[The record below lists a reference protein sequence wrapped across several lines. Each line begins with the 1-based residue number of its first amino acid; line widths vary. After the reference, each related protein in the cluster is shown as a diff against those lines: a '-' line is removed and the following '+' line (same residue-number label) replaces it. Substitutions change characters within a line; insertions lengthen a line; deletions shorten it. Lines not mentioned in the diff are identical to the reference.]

1 MGSGGPGRAYAPRQW
16 AQSGIPARSFGLSQ
30 RSASGCVFPR
40 TAAKIAAIKTSE
52 ETMRRNILSISL
64 VVAAGVIATAASA
77 QTSTSPTGPAFS
89 QRFFTTALANDPS
102 RDVQMQMQLHLP
114 NRAGNGFHSHN
125 GDQWEV
131 VLDGEIT
138 FTVKGQE
145 PRVLKAGEYVYIPRG
160 TIHRN
165 ENKSAAPT
173 RTIELLIKD
182 KDKPQ
187 NIPAPAN

>member
-1 MGSGGPGRAYAPRQW
+1 MRGS
-16 AQSGIPARSFGLSQ
+16 
-30 RSASGCVFPR
+30 
-40 TAAKIAAIKTSE
+40 
-52 ETMRRNILSISL
+52 ILTVSL
-64 VVAAGVIATAASA
+64 VLAAGMTATVVSA

-114 NRAGNGFHSHN
+114 NRPGNGFHSHN

-138 FTVKGQE
+138 FTVRGE
-145 PRVLKAGEYVYIPRG
+145 APRVLKTGEYVYIPRG